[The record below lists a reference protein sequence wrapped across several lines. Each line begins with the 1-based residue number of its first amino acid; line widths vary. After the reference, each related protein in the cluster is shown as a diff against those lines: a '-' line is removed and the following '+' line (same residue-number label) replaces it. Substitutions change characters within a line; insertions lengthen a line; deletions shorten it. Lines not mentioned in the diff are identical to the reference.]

1 MGCGYEGPDMSF
13 HKMDH
18 SEVYNDLKE
27 IILSIKSININNKI
41 IFSVSPV
48 PLQLTFT
55 NNDIFEANMYSKST
69 IRSAV
74 ENVID
79 PDNGI
84 YYFPA
89 YEIAMNL
96 GADFFQDRDKRH
108 PKEEMVDTVV
118 NLFLKSTGF

>member
-1 MGCGYEGPDMSF
+1 
-13 HKMDH
+13 MDH

-27 IILSIKSININNKI
+27 IISIIKNINTNNKI

-55 NNDIFEANMYSKST
+55 NNDIFEANIYSKST

-79 PDNGI
+79 PDSGI

-89 YEIAMNL
+89 YEIALNF
-96 GADFFQDRDKRH
+96 GANFFQDRDNRH
-108 PKEEMVDTVV
+108 PKEDIVENIVRI
-118 NLFLKSTGF
+118 FLKSAGL